1 MFQRT
6 MVHAQLQPGAEASGV
21 GGIMV
26 GVGSKADL
34 LNAHREAIRD
44 LLAAR
49 GAANIRVF
57 GSIAR
62 GEDDASSDIDLIVEL
77 RGERSSGA
85 ELLDALELSELLTSL
100 VGARVDVV
108 TFRSLRPEV
117 RELAV
122 AEAVPL

>member
-1 MFQRT
+1 
-6 MVHAQLQPGAEASGV
+6 
-21 GGIMV
+21 MV

-108 TFRSLRPEV
+108 TFRSLRP
-117 RELAV
+117 RFASS
-122 AEAVPL
+122 PLPRRFPCESGRGTTTPRHRAGD